1 MTPHLLSEQLL
12 VENRNLIDKLADF
25 ETKKS
30 VHVSMT
36 KAAHAEFRKKL
47 FDLDLSM
54 QEVFELFANLAG
66 ENDERAI
73 DIMKEAKRLK
83 RNKAI
88 KKLSRTD
95 VENLYDAISEVDPF
109 DK

>member
-1 MTPHLLSEQLL
+1 MTPRLLSEQLL

-54 QEVFELFANLAG
+54 QEVFEDFVQRILAEQPSVMKMLDEVA
-66 ENDERAI
+66 ENKK
-73 DIMKEAKRLK
+73 MKKS
-83 RNKAI
+83 
-88 KKLSRTD
+88 KKFSKEDAESIFDLL
-95 VENLYDAISEVDPF
+95 ENEDPF
-109 DK
+109 K